1 MRRPI
6 AGILLCLLALAPAAC
21 GSSTTAPSST
31 TPVITTDTFTGTLT
45 AASGVTN
52 TFTTQTSGAIVATL
66 TAVGPDSTKV
76 MGFAM
81 GTYNTLL
88 NACQIVLANDLALQG
103 AVLQGAASSAGTYC
117 VRAYDTGTVT
127 ADTPFTFT
135 ITVAH
140 P

>member
-6 AGILLCLLALAPAAC
+6 AGILLTVLALTAAAC
-21 GSSTTAPSST
+21 NSST
-31 TPVITTDTFTGTLT
+31 TPTIPTPTIKTDTFTGALT

-52 TFTTQTSGAIVATL
+52 TFTTATAGSIAATL

-76 MGFAM
+76 IGFAM
-81 GTYNTLL
+81 GSYNTTL
-88 NACQIVLANDLALQG
+88 NVCQIVLANDIALQG
-103 AVLQGAASSAGTYC
+103 AILTGTASTSGTYC
-117 VRAYDTGTVT
+117 VRVYDTGQVT

-135 ITVAH
+135 ITVSH

>member
-6 AGILLCLLALAPAAC
+6 AGILLSVLALMAAAC
-21 GSSTTAPSST
+21 GSNT
-31 TPVITTDTFTGTLT
+31 TPTTPTTPTITTDTFTGTLT

-52 TFTTQTSGAIVATL
+52 TFTTATSGTIAATL

-76 MGFAM
+76 IGFAL
-81 GTYNTLL
+81 GSYITTL
-88 NACQIVLANDLALQG
+88 NVCQVVLANDIALQG
-103 AVLQGAASSAGTYC
+103 AILTGQASTTGTYC
-117 VRAYDTGTVT
+117 VRVYDTGQVT

>member
-6 AGILLCLLALAPAAC
+6 AGILLSVLALTAAAC
-21 GSSTTAPSST
+21 GSSSTPT
-31 TPVITTDTFTGTLT
+31 TPTTPTITTDTFEGTLS

-52 TFTTQTSGAIVATL
+52 TFKTATSGTIAATL

-76 MGFAM
+76 VGFSL
-81 GTYNTLL
+81 GTYNTTL
-88 NACQIVLANDLALQG
+88 NVCQIVLANDLALQG
-103 AVLQGAASSAGTYC
+103 AILTGQASTSGTYC
-117 VRAYDTGTVT
+117 VRVYDTGQVT

-135 ITVAH
+135 ISVSH

>member
-21 GSSTTAPSST
+21 GTSTPTAPT
-31 TPVITTDTFTGTLT
+31 TPATTTDTFTGTVNQ
-45 AASGVTN
+45 AGAVTN
-52 TFTTQTSGAIVATL
+52 TFTTVASGTVTATL
-66 TAVGPDSTKV
+66 TAVGPDNTKA

-88 NACQIVLANDLALQG
+88 NVCQIVLANDLALQG
-103 AVLQGAASSAGTYC
+103 AILQASATSQGTYC
-117 VRAYDTGTVT
+117 VRAYDTGTIA

-135 ITVAH
+135 ITVVH